1 MLHLRYVLS
10 LMIHMTTCVQ
20 NIPLDAMHCEWYK
33 DLVSSCGRGV
43 GVREYRPWEE
53 GRQEGEGGGERGEG
67 MRDCTG
73 NDIWTIFLTIA

>member
-33 DLVSSCGRGV
+33 DLVSSCGRSV
-43 GVREYRPWEE
+43 GVRRVQAMGDRR
-53 GRQEGEGGGERGEG
+53 GRTGGGRGRGKRRGDERLYRE
-67 MRDCTG
+67 
-73 NDIWTIFLTIA
+73 